1 MQSFSNMKIEKI
13 SLDGF
18 KCFKHYETTFCP
30 RTNLLIG
37 RNGAGKTTLVHAIIK
52 ALSFVFSNDKS
63 LGKDFLSSG
72 NNTLNVRGYNTSD
85 FHFDLNKREYVNE
98 VSIKAVGVYAG
109 QELNWELFKRNSPG
123 ASLYPSLYKDA
134 FAKFMTEA
142 KTKDSEWPLLA
153 YYSDSYPHVYAK
165 VMTQTLDTIN
175 QDVIPRNF
183 GYYQWDSEAA
193 CTSLWETRLCGRLA
207 KMQPLY
213 TPAAR
218 LASAIQGK
226 EENSNSEDL
235 KKDKEYSRLKE
246 ELERVNNTFEPLQN
260 EVYYIEQKLS
270 LFISYLPKI
279 QAEGY
284 EIDYFFA
291 SQSDE
296 GYKLSINFKNG
307 KSSLLQ
313 DLPAG
318 YRRLFSIVIDMA
330 YRSYILN
337 QGKEAKGIAIIDEID
352 LHLHPALEQV
362 VLQAFMG
369 TFPQVQFI
377 VSTHSAA
384 VMSNL
389 DTSTEMVGGKEIRNS
404 QILVMSMD
412 EEKPQVLPNLLG
424 VDYNAVLRDFMET
437 PSRNE
442 DLRHLEDLYFSYL
455 SMELKKESQAIYD
468 KIVSLVGKDAKVL
481 DEINAKAAEY
491 GVH

>member
-1 MQSFSNMKIEKI
+1 MNIEKI
-13 SLDGF
+13 IIDGF
-18 KCFKHYETTFCP
+18 KCFKHYEASLCP
-30 RTNLLIG
+30 KANVLIG

-85 FHFDLNKREYVNE
+85 FHFDENKREYENE
-98 VSIKAVGVYAG
+98 VSIKANGLFAG
-109 QELNWELFKRNSPG
+109 EKLSWELFKRNTPG
-123 ASLYPSLYKDA
+123 ASLYPSLYKEA
-134 FAKFMTEA
+134 FVTFMTA
-142 KTKDSEWPLLA
+142 VKSKDCEWPLLA
-153 YYSDSYPHVYAK
+153 YYSDSYPHVYSK
-165 VMTQTLDTIN
+165 VTSQTLDTIN
-175 QDVIPRNF
+175 HDVIPRNF
-183 GYYQWDSEAA
+183 GYYQWDYESA

-218 LASAIQGK
+218 LSSAIYGK
-226 EENSNSEDL
+226 ESSLNSEKL

-246 ELERVNNTFEPLQN
+246 EMERVTNIFEPLHK
-260 EVYYIEQKLS
+260 EVNYVEKKLS
-270 LFISYLPKI
+270 SFISYLPKI
-279 QAEGY
+279 QNEGY
-284 EIDYFFA
+284 EIDYFTP

-337 QGKEAKGIAIIDEID
+337 QGKETKGIVVIDEID

-362 VLQAFMG
+362 VLEAFMG
-369 TFPQVQFI
+369 TFPQIQFI

-384 VMSNL
+384 VISNL
-389 DTSTEMVGGKEIRNS
+389 DTSTESVNGKENRNS
-404 QILVMSMD
+404 QILIMSMS
-412 EEKPQVLPNLLG
+412 EEQPQILPNLLG

-442 DLRHLEDLYFSYL
+442 NLRHMEDLYFSYL
-455 SMELKKESQAIYD
+455 SMGLKKESQTIYD
-468 KIVSLVGKDAKVL
+468 KIVSLVGENAKIL
-481 DEINAKAAEY
+481 EEIKAKAAEY